1 MRQGKPPRTVA
12 ILAMP
17 GVQMLDVAGPLD
29 VFAEA
34 NVQSGR
40 AAYRTSVIGMTRS
53 AIVSSSGIR
62 LLPDVS
68 LDDAEAAFD
77 TLLVAGAPHLSA
89 QTIDPL
95 IIDWLRARAKN
106 SRRYGSVCSG
116 ALVLA
121 AAGLIAGRRITTHWS
136 VAEDLERHFPDV
148 RLEID
153 ALHVR
158 DGRVRTAAGVT
169 AGLDLSLALVEEDL
183 GREIAKKVASH
194 LVMFFKRPGGQL
206 QFSRREGAN
215 PTGHAVL
222 QEIQRWIIANPAV
235 EATTAAL
242 AARAGLSS
250 RHFVRLFNHEV
261 GMTPAAWVEKV
272 RIDQARQKLES
283 GERPKQV
290 AATCGFTDIDT
301 FRRAFQRQ
309 VGVTPAEYRRR
320 YEGVTPPDQTG
331 A

>member
-1 MRQGKPPRTVA
+1 M
-12 ILAMP
+12 
-17 GVQMLDVAGPLD
+17 
-29 VFAEA
+29 
-34 NVQSGR
+34 
-40 AAYRTSVIGMTRS
+40 SV
-53 AIVSSSGIR
+53 
-62 LLPDVS
+62 
-68 LDDAEAAFD
+68 DA
-77 TLLVAGAPHLSA
+77 
-89 QTIDPL
+89 IDPRIL
-95 IIDWLRARAKN
+95 DWLRAQAPQ

-121 AAGLIAGRRITTHWS
+121 ATGLIAGRRVTTHWS
-136 VAEDLERHFPDV
+136 VAEELSRLFPDV
-148 RLEID
+148 QVEVD

-158 DGRVRTAAGVT
+158 DGQVRTAASVT

-183 GREIAKKVASH
+183 GREVAKKVASH

-206 QFSRREGAN
+206 QFSRDKGAN
-215 PTGHAVL
+215 PAGHAVL
-222 QEIQRWIIANPAV
+222 QEIQRWIIANPAA

-250 RHFVRLFNHEV
+250 RHFVRLFNHEM

-272 RIDQARQKLES
+272 RINQARQMLET

-290 AATCGFTDIDT
+290 AVTCGFTDIDT

-320 YEGVTPPDQTG
+320 YESLE
-331 A
+331 AA

>member
-1 MRQGKPPRTVA
+1 MRQDTQPRTVA
-12 ILAMP
+12 ILALP
-17 GVQMLDVAGPLD
+17 GMQMLDVAGPLD

-40 AAYRTSVIGMTRS
+40 TAYRTCVIGTTRS
-53 AIVSSSGIR
+53 AIVSSSGMR
-62 LLPDVS
+62 VLPDHS
-68 LDDAEAAFD
+68 LDDAGIFD
-77 TLLVAGAPHLSA
+77 TLLVAGAPHLSVDS
-89 QTIDPL
+89 IDPRIL
-95 IIDWLRARAKN
+95 DWLRVQAPQ

-121 AAGLIAGRRITTHWS
+121 ATGLLAGRRVTTHWS
-136 VAEDLERHFPDV
+136 VADELGRLFPDV
-148 RLEID
+148 EVEVD

-158 DGRVRTAAGVT
+158 DGQVRTAAGVT

-183 GREIAKKVASH
+183 GREVAKKVASH

-206 QFSRREGAN
+206 QFSRDKGTN

-250 RHFVRLFNHEV
+250 RHFVRLFNHEM

-272 RIDQARQKLES
+272 RIDEARQMLEA

-290 AATCGFTDIDT
+290 AVTCGFTDVDT

-320 YEGVTPPDQTG
+320 YEARD
-331 A
+331 AAD